1 MEKISIVKRRKKAV
15 QETGEGSNNPAD
27 KDNQVFTFNLTPQQ
41 QELVK
46 SSSHIKTL
54 MDKAADNP
62 ALDVQQREDG
72 HIVFKFNLEKMETVK
87 MLKSEHVCQMLQIS
101 KSLLARLVREKKI
114 KSYKVGRLRRF
125 SLEDILAYLT
135 ENEDYRNSEM

>member
-15 QETGEGSNNPAD
+15 LETEKGNNNPAD
-27 KDNQVFTFNLTPQQ
+27 KDSDIFTFNLTPQQ

-46 SSSHIKTL
+46 SSSHIKSL

-62 ALDVQQREDG
+62 ALDVQQHEDG
-72 HIVFKFNLEKMETVK
+72 HIVFKFNLEKMDTVK

-101 KSLLARLVREKKI
+101 KSLLARLVRERKI

-125 SLEDILAYLT
+125 SLEDVLAYLT
-135 ENEDYRNSEM
+135 ENEDYRNTEM